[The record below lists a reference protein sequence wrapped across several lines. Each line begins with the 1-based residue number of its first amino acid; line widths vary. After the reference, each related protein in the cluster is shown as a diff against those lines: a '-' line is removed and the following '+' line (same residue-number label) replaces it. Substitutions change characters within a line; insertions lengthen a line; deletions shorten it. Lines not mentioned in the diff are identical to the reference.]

1 MRRKIFLAVPAIA
14 LAILASP
21 LRSAGAEP
29 PESVTVTNFPD
40 VQQVSGKVVVTEPI
54 PQTRFETRKA
64 LVSPADPGDANH
76 WTEAGVLDVSG
87 FTHVTLSLAG
97 SLQGSAQAGTVGVV
111 LVPDVPEILNALRSN
126 GVVQLG
132 LRADATLNP
141 AQGGL
146 FSSEPVTLRLGF
158 PRYRVFLYNSTAKT
172 AEAAVYAYLGT
183 S

>member
-1 MRRKIFLAVPAIA
+1 MRKIFFTASVIA
-14 LAILASP
+14 LAVLAIP
-21 LRSAGAEP
+21 LRPAVAEP
-29 PESVTVTNFPD
+29 PSSVTVTNFPD
-40 VQQVSGKVVVTEPI
+40 LQQVSGKVAVTEPI

-64 LVSPADPGDANH
+64 VVSPADSKDVNH

-87 FTHVTLSLAG
+87 FTHVTLGVAG
-97 SLQGSAQAGTVGVV
+97 LLQGSPQAGTVGVV
-111 LVPDVPEILNALRSN
+111 LVPDVPEILNALRLY

-141 AQGGL
+141 AQNGL
-146 FSSEPVTLRLGF
+146 FSSESLTLRLGF
-158 PRYRVFLYNSTAKT
+158 PRYRVYLYNTTAKS